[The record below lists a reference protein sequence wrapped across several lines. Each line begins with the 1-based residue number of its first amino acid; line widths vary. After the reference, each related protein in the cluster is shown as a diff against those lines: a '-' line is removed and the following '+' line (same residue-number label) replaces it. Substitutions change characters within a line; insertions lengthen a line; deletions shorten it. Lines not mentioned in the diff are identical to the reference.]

1 MDVKKMVSFCID
13 SFFYKGKKRGRH
25 VPPLSSNNAFRMTKT
40 KNDTHAYVG
49 ILQRTVTVQFVE
61 QRVQQKNS
69 LFSLLRDD
77 ASSLLL
83 DVVVEV
89 PMSIFFPPVCCCDSF
104 LTMMM
109 IRTRRSDVRDD
120 DIRGVRKRRATR
132 ATTSTQRGRR
142 GMHTTTPRGAWGHF
156 GTQMI
161 CVPFLWRKNNT
172 ETFLIITKGKRR
184 EREQQRKNHRR

>member
-1 MDVKKMVSFCID
+1 MVSFCID

-25 VPPLSSNNAFRMTKT
+25 VPPLIEQRVWCEEEEKRYTRR
-40 KNDTHAYVG
+40 VG
-49 ILQRTVTVQFVE
+49 RILQRTVTVQFVE
-61 QRVQQKNS
+61 QRVQQKN

-83 DVVVEV
+83 DVVEV
-89 PMSIFFPPVCCCDSF
+89 PSIFFPPVCCDS
-104 LTMMM
+104 LTTMMM

-161 CVPFLWRKNNT
+161 CVPFL
-172 ETFLIITKGKRR
+172 
-184 EREQQRKNHRR
+184 

>member
-1 MDVKKMVSFCID
+1 MS
-13 SFFYKGKKRGRH
+13 
-25 VPPLSSNNAFRMTKT
+25 PLSSNAFRVTKT

-61 QRVQQKNS
+61 QRVQHKN

-77 ASSLLL
+77 ASLLL

-109 IRTRRSDVRDD
+109 IRTR
-120 DIRGVRKRRATR
+120 
-132 ATTSTQRGRR
+132 
-142 GMHTTTPRGAWGHF
+142 
-156 GTQMI
+156 
-161 CVPFLWRKNNT
+161 
-172 ETFLIITKGKRR
+172 
-184 EREQQRKNHRR
+184 

>member
-1 MDVKKMVSFCID
+1 MDVKKKMVSFCIED
-13 SFFYKGKKRGRH
+13 SFFSKGKKRGRH
-25 VPPLSSNNAFRMTKT
+25 VPPLIEQRVSCEEEEKRYTRR
-40 KNDTHAYVG
+40 VG

-61 QRVQQKNS
+61 QRVQQKN
-69 LFSLLRDD
+69 LFSLLRD
-77 ASSLLL
+77 ASLLL
-83 DVVVEV
+83 DVVEV
-89 PMSIFFPPVCCCDSF
+89 PSIFFPPVCCDS
-104 LTMMM
+104 LTTMM

-161 CVPFLWRKNNT
+161 CVPFL
-172 ETFLIITKGKRR
+172 
-184 EREQQRKNHRR
+184 

>member
-1 MDVKKMVSFCID
+1 MVSFCID

-25 VPPLSSNNAFRMTKT
+25 VPPLIEQRVLCEEEEKRYTRR
-40 KNDTHAYVG
+40 VG
-49 ILQRTVTVQFVE
+49 RILQRTVTVQFVE

-161 CVPFLWRKNNT
+161 CVPFL
-172 ETFLIITKGKRR
+172 
-184 EREQQRKNHRR
+184 

>member
-25 VPPLSSNNAFRMTKT
+25 VPPLIERVLCEEDEKRYTRR
-40 KNDTHAYVG
+40 VG

-109 IRTRRSDVRDD
+109 IRTR
-120 DIRGVRKRRATR
+120 
-132 ATTSTQRGRR
+132 
-142 GMHTTTPRGAWGHF
+142 
-156 GTQMI
+156 
-161 CVPFLWRKNNT
+161 
-172 ETFLIITKGKRR
+172 
-184 EREQQRKNHRR
+184 

>member
-1 MDVKKMVSFCID
+1 MVSFCID

-25 VPPLSSNNAFRMTKT
+25 VPPLIERVLCEEDEKRYTRR
-40 KNDTHAYVG
+40 VG

-61 QRVQQKNS
+61 QRVQQKN

-83 DVVVEV
+83 DVVEV
-89 PMSIFFPPVCCCDSF
+89 PMSIFFPPVCCDSF
-104 LTMMM
+104 LTTMMM

-161 CVPFLWRKNNT
+161 CVPFL
-172 ETFLIITKGKRR
+172 
-184 EREQQRKNHRR
+184 

>member
-25 VPPLSSNNAFRMTKT
+25 VPPLIEQRVSCEEEEKRYTRR
-40 KNDTHAYVG
+40 VG

-109 IRTRRSDVRDD
+109 IRTR
-120 DIRGVRKRRATR
+120 
-132 ATTSTQRGRR
+132 
-142 GMHTTTPRGAWGHF
+142 
-156 GTQMI
+156 
-161 CVPFLWRKNNT
+161 
-172 ETFLIITKGKRR
+172 
-184 EREQQRKNHRR
+184 